1 MIAEQHNVRYD
12 THQMRNPDS
21 HKGENGKVAII
32 GGSRFI
38 HGAPIFSAL
47 AAEASGVDLIFLMVP
62 PEHEEAAKQ
71 HSLNFQVRT
80 FKETE
85 LSTKDVGPILQL
97 FASIDCAVIGPGLD
111 RSPATLNTI
120 RQIITGAPCPI
131 VLDASALQ
139 PETLEWVRGKSA
151 VLTPHLGELER
162 MKVDADHLTDVATAY
177 GVTIL
182 LKGPT
187 DVIAGPDGSLKN
199 SDGGNA
205 GLTVGGTGDA
215 LTGLVAGLIAQ
226 GMKPQEA
233 AYAASQTI
241 KKAGDALFEKQKHS
255 YTTRDVIGMI
265 PFIS

>member
-1 MIAEQHNVRYD
+1 
-12 THQMRNPDS
+12 MRKPDS
-21 HKGENGKVAII
+21 HKGENGKIAVI

-38 HGAPIFSAL
+38 HGAPIFAAL
-47 AAEASGVDLIFLMVP
+47 AAEASGVDLLFLFVP
-62 PEHEEAAKQ
+62 PAHEDVTKQ
-71 HSLNFQVRT
+71 ASYNFQVQV
-80 FKETE
+80 FKEDE
-85 LSTKDVGPILQL
+85 LGTKDVGPILQQL
-97 FASIDCAVIGPGLD
+97 ASMDCAVIGPGLD
-111 RSPATLNTI
+111 RTPSILNVI
-120 RQIITGAPCPI
+120 RQIVTGAPCPI

-162 MKVDADHLTDVATAY
+162 MNVDIDHLGDVAVAY

-187 DVIAGPDGSLKN
+187 DMIVGADGSLKM

-215 LTGLVAGLIAQ
+215 LAGLTAGLIAQ
-226 GMKPQEA
+226 RLPLNEA
-233 AYAASQTI
+233 AYQASQTM

-255 YTTRDVIGMI
+255 YTTKDVIEMI
-265 PFIS
+265 PFIA

>member
-1 MIAEQHNVRYD
+1 MSRH
-12 THQMRNPDS
+12 PSS

-47 AAEASGVDLIFLMVP
+47 AAEASGVDLLFLFVP
-62 PEHEEAAKQ
+62 PAHEDVTKQ
-71 HSLNFQVRT
+71 ASLNFQVRT
-80 FKETE
+80 FKEDE
-85 LSTKDVGPILQL
+85 LGTKDVGPILQQL
-97 FASIDCAVIGPGLD
+97 ASMDCAVIGPGLD
-111 RSPATLNTI
+111 RSAAALNVMK
-120 RQIITGAPCPI
+120 QIITGAPCPI

-162 MKVDADHLTDVATAY
+162 MKVDADHLGDVAVAY
-177 GVTIL
+177 GITIL

-187 DVIAGPDGSLKN
+187 DIIAGPDGSLKN

-215 LTGLVAGLIAQ
+215 LAGLTAGFIAQ

-233 AYAASQTI
+233 AYNASQTI
-241 KKAGDALFEKQKHS
+241 KKAGDALFEQQKHS
-255 YTTRDVIGMI
+255 YTTHQVIQKI
-265 PFIS
+265 QYLL